1 MCKSKN
7 PYTDYADLTK
17 NLIFANKKIIMQK
30 QKFNDVVKKHFK
42 YLIDD
47 YGFCIKEETLAT
59 DNPLWQGIVVYA
71 NESESDLPFK
81 KKPFVRLVLDR
92 GYVMLD
98 IKSEEMTE
106 REWFDISE
114 VMKLIAP
121 EVQVHEKVDYS
132 KDPYEI
138 VETQIQ
144 NLSKLLV
151 QYCDSLLKG
160 DFSIGDQIQAKRMQE
175 REDRIVKW
183 KKQKEEKLFQDMK
196 SR

>member
-1 MCKSKN
+1 
-7 PYTDYADLTK
+7 
-17 NLIFANKKIIMQK
+17 MQK

-47 YGFCIKEETLAT
+47 YGFCIKEETPAT

-71 NESESDLPFK
+71 NESEPDLPFK

-98 IKSEEMTE
+98 IKSGEMTE
-106 REWFDISE
+106 REWFYISE

-121 EVQVHEKVDYS
+121 EVQVREKVDFS

-183 KKQKEEKLFQDMK
+183 KKQKEEKLFHNMK